1 MAKDI
6 ADEFVKSGQNVR
18 KYYQRRLP
26 SDPSKDYYY
35 ILRDTPNNQSIIIE
49 YGFADS
55 SGDDPSLIKE
65 DWEELAEAVVRG
77 VAKYLGVAYIP
88 ISGGNT
94 YVVKPGDTLWSIA
107 KKYNVSVNDLKEKNN
122 LSSNSLSIGQVLL
135 IPSVEDTSEEANF
148 YIVQSGDNLYSLA
161 RRFNTTIDEIKRLNN
176 LSTNNLSIGQKLIIN
191 QNYETSDYKTY
202 QVKKGDS
209 LYAIA
214 QKFNTTVDELK
225 KINGIT
231 NNILSIGQILRIPN
245 SNQSE
250 NIIYTV
256 VAGDN
261 LYQIA
266 KKFNTTVSNIKKNN
280 NLTSDNLSIGQRL
293 IISG

>member
-1 MAKDI
+1 M
-6 ADEFVKSGQNVR
+6 
-18 KYYQRRLP
+18 
-26 SDPSKDYYY
+26 
-35 ILRDTPNNQSIIIE
+35 
-49 YGFADS
+49 
-55 SGDDPSLIKE
+55 
-65 DWEELAEAVVRG
+65 
-77 VAKYLGVAYIP
+77 
-88 ISGGNT
+88 
-94 YVVKPGDTLWSIA
+94 
-107 KKYNVSVNDLKEKNN
+107 
-122 LSSNSLSIGQVLL
+122 
-135 IPSVEDTSEEANF
+135 
-148 YIVQSGDNLYSLA
+148 A

-214 QKFNTTVDELK
+214 QRFNTTVDELK